1 MMTRPLPDVPVVDA
15 HVHFFSPDFIAAYAA
30 LGKAQF
36 PPDDAIGGLLRLM
49 GWDMDFT
56 DPVALATRWIRE
68 MDERQIS
75 RMMLVTSWLWDEES
89 TARAVQTYPDRLSG
103 YAMINPTQDIA
114 ETRIRRAV
122 NELGL
127 KGVTLFPA
135 MHGFHVDAPE
145 VYPVHE
151 AIAQAKIPTFVHF
164 GLLKIGIRDKL
175 GLVSKFD
182 LRLSNPLDLL
192 PVAKDFPDTTF
203 IIPHFGCGYFHEMLM
218 VAAQC
223 PNVCVDTSSSN
234 SWIDLMPY
242 SLTLKEVYKKTL
254 AVLGP
259 DRILFG
265 SDSTAFP
272 KGWRQEVFE
281 AQAAILQDLGVSK
294 EDLENIFGGNAI
306 RILNLAG

>member
-1 MMTRPLPDVPVVDA
+1 
-15 HVHFFSPDFIAAYAA
+15 
-30 LGKAQF
+30 
-36 PPDDAIGGLLRLM
+36 
-49 GWDMDFT
+49 
-56 DPVALATRWIRE
+56 

-306 RILNLAG
+306 RIFKLAG